1 MSYPDTD
8 ELAFEDA
15 ILPSEPEVLVDIVPK
30 DRPNDGTF
38 SNAVELRPLLDAFVS
53 ATDRAP
59 EEGMLLS
66 YCLASTLSPPDTA

>member
-8 ELAFEDA
+8 EFAFEGA
-15 ILPSEPEVLVDIVPK
+15 ILPSESEVLVEIVPN

-38 SNAVELRPLLDAFVS
+38 SNAVELRPLLDAFV
-53 ATDRAP
+53 RAP